1 MGLRE
6 GLCEGVVF
14 KLRLDREEGGRHV
27 RTRERAFQEE
37 GIADERPSELDASL
51 PLYVS

>member
-6 GLCEGVVF
+6 GFCEGVTF
-14 KLRLDREEGGRHV
+14 KLRLDRAEGGRHV

-37 GIADERPSELDASL
+37 GIADESSSEPDASL